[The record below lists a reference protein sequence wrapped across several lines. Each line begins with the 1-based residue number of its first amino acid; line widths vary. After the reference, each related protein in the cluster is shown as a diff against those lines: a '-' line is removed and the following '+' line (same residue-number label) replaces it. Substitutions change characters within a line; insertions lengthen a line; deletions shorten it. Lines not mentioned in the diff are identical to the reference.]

1 MLVEISLTIIG
12 ALLVLTKI
20 VRKIKITDVSTQTEP
35 GLWLPQVA
43 MWLDESSMSESS
55 GESVLSDLEMKVI
68 KEYCP
73 TER

>member
-1 MLVEISLTIIG
+1 MLIEISLTIIG

-20 VRKIKITDVSTQTEP
+20 VRKIKIKDVSTQTEP